1 MEAFL
6 IFLQSNFP
14 ILFSHKYLFL
24 FLGSA
29 IEGMNT
35 MILGGF
41 LVSTGFVALI
51 PALLIFILGETINGY
66 IWYCV
71 GYFAGSKPIDKWAR
85 SKPRSEKVIATIQ
98 RYFEKYSG
106 RAILITKFTYS
117 MTIATEIMAG
127 SLRYDLK
134 KFSLYNFMGSVGWVC
149 MVLFTGYFFGQSYK
163 LLFSYLNNF
172 LYILVFLG
180 GAITLVYILK
190 VIFISAFVKSILAHE
205 KVKYVNDKIRNGLDK
220 LLMNGNDKGVDN
232 S

>member
-1 MEAFL
+1 MQEVL
-6 IFLQSNFP
+6 NFLQNNFP
-14 ILFSHKYLFL
+14 ILLTHKYLFL
-24 FLGSA
+24 FLGSI

-51 PALLIFILGETINGY
+51 PTLFIFMLGEITNGY

-71 GYFAGSKPIDKWAR
+71 GYFAGSKPIDRWAR
-85 SKPRSEKVIATIQ
+85 SKPRSEKVINTVQ

-117 MTIATEIMAG
+117 MTIATLIMAG
-127 SLRYDLK
+127 SLKYDIK
-134 KFSLYNFMGSVGWVC
+134 KFSLYNFIGSVGWVC
-149 MVLFTGYFFGQSYK
+149 MVFFTGYFFGQSYK
-163 LLFSYLNNF
+163 LLFRYLNNV

-190 VIFISAFVKSILAHE
+190 FIFRLAFIKAILEHE
-205 KVKYVNDKIRNGLDK
+205 KVKYISDKIRNGLDK
-220 LLMNGNDKGVDN
+220 LLTNGDGKGVDN